1 MSPSTQSRTFRAK
14 NMAEEV
20 ELECAVY
27 SEGTV
32 FSVNIAR
39 DAKVEALQEKIAGI
53 ISSEQHTV
61 PPRLVT
67 LYLTGKQEDGKT
79 KWMKSDSSLKAF
91 LRRGKQDDSDYVE
104 MIPNWP
110 LNDEDYFGGNFQPE
124 SKEIHVLVELPE
136 AAASVEPMMRAVFWL
151 VTGSVENALH
161 IKGIRSRLYRIAD
174 ARLGYYDPAN
184 VLSDN
189 KVQAFWY
196 TDNDLQIRV
205 LFKEGEC
212 VHLLH

>member
-1 MSPSTQSRTFRAK
+1 
-14 NMAEEV
+14 MAEEV

-53 ISSEQHTV
+53 MSSEQHTV

-67 LYLTGKQEDGKT
+67 LYLAGEKEGEKT
-79 KWMKSDSSLKAF
+79 KWLKDDDTLDGLLRGDVDKRFMKMRPS
-91 LRRGKQDDSDYVE
+91 
-104 MIPNWP
+104 WP
-110 LNDEDYFGGNFQPE
+110 LNDEDYFGGNFQPG

-161 IKGIRSRLYRIAD
+161 IKGVRSRLYRIAD

>member
-1 MSPSTQSRTFRAK
+1 
-14 NMAEEV
+14 MAEEV

-39 DAKVEALQEKIAGI
+39 DAKVEALREAIFEKKRYSERYTFA
-53 ISSEQHTV
+53 SSD
-61 PPRLVT
+61 LT
-67 LYLTGKQEDGKT
+67 LYLARKKEGGES
-79 KWMKSDSSLKAF
+79 KWLKDDRQVKDF
-91 LRRGKQDDSDYVE
+91 LRGGISTEYEE
-104 MIPNWP
+104 MRPSWP
-110 LNDEDYFGGNFQPE
+110 LNDEDYFGGNFQPG

-161 IKGIRSRLYRIAD
+161 IKGVRSRLYRIAD